1 MTSERAGELILQE
14 RMRIDYKKR
23 GANFW
28 MVKNTVS
35 TISKEDPIKFWN
47 SIKHYCKGRSKAE
60 MSQAKLSRN
69 ATGQSKAAKT

>member
-28 MVKNTVS
+28 MVKTQSPQYKKRGAN
-35 TISKEDPIKFWN
+35 FWMV
-47 SIKHYCKGRSKAE
+47 K
-60 MSQAKLSRN
+60 
-69 ATGQSKAAKT
+69 TQSPQFGKRIL